1 MGCSSSRAVAD
12 PAAATSTRAIPEANT
27 DANVPNVPSANV
39 SGSPRHEGRKAS
51 ITAPIVKSAQQVGKG
66 VQTAGKNVQKVSDHA
81 IKGAVKGVQ
90 KSVDVTVSVGTT
102 AVQGVQ
108 KMSDHAIKGAQ
119 KIGETTANVGTTAVN
134 VGTTAVHGVQKGAQ
148 KIGETAVKG
157 VKTVGKGAKRGM
169 DDALRRLSVVGNRFL
184 DPGLALQ
191 LLRPIGD
198 KMNEGAHHVK
208 NIFAIPLNF
217 KDSYKP
223 PYHEKTEDERAC
235 IETAL
240 RGNFVFESL
249 SDFNPLIDA
258 FEKVSFKATDAIINQ
273 GDDGDYFYTVLQGEI
288 EFVIND
294 KQVGTAGPGVSF
306 GELALLYTCP
316 RAASVKALDD
326 VVLFRVDQTCFRY
339 LLKTLTE
346 KSQGEKISLLTGVSF
361 LETLSH
367 HEHNKLSRVMV
378 PVRFR
383 KDDFLVKKGD
393 SGDSFFVVSM
403 GELKATNI
411 ESTIMK
417 AGDFFGEKSLVSGE
431 PHTADVV
438 ALTDGLA
445 FRIDKATFERVLGKL
460 SKLILRAQEQKTLQE
475 IPLIQESNLDEQT
488 LLSLA
493 KLIKEKKFKSGESI
507 FVKNVPAQ
515 AAMYFVREGKV
526 QIQMD
531 DEVVIK
537 VAGDCF
543 GEEQLLVDA
552 KLGDSKMMKSTK
564 TVPISTAQIIADSTL
579 GVLTL
584 EDCRKILDT
593 QSLGKSELSIK
604 DSLIDRAVS
613 EKELKRHKIL
623 GAGTFGQVWLVS
635 RNSHGERVPYALKV
649 QSKYELI
656 QDGQAKAVVQEKN
669 IMATLRHPFLIRL
682 VNSYQDESF
691 VYMVMELI
699 QGGELYNVIH
709 TDDHDSL
716 PEDQAR
722 FYGAGISE
730 GLVFMHKRGFVYRDL
745 KPENVLINAHGYP
758 VIIDF
763 GFAKCVTDKTY
774 TLCGTPLYL
783 APEVILNRGHNWGA
797 DHWSMGVL
805 FYEMITGGT
814 PFYRSGMQKMDLF
827 RAIVKGSFN
836 LDSDLCSEAC
846 SDIIHC
852 LLTRNPSQR
861 LGSLAGAEDDI
872 LNHEWFGDIDF
883 DMLRG
888 YEIEPPYIPEITDPL
903 DGSHFEDWSHLDD
916 KTKKRFPKLKKEEA
930 DIFANF

>member
-1 MGCSSSRAVAD
+1 MGCNSSRAVAE
-12 PAAATSTRAIPEANT
+12 PAAATLTSAIPEANT
-27 DANVPNVPSANV
+27 DANVPNAPSPNP
-39 SGSPRHEGRKAS
+39 SGSPRHGERKAS
-51 ITAPIVKSAQQVGKG
+51 ITAPIVKGAQQVGKG

-119 KIGETTANVGTTAVN
+119 KIGETTVNVGTTAVN

-198 KMNEGAHHVK
+198 KMTEGAHHVK

-249 SDFNPLIDA
+249 SDFKPLIDA

-288 EFVIND
+288 EFLIND

-339 LLKTLTE
+339 LLKNLTE
-346 KSQGEKISLLTGVSF
+346 KSQEEKLSLLAGVSF

-383 KDDFLVKKGD
+383 KDDYLVKKGD
-393 SGDSFFVVSM
+393 SGATFFVVSM
-403 GELKATNI
+403 GELKATNM
-411 ESTIMK
+411 ESSGVSKETDKIMK

-431 PHTADVV
+431 PHSADVV

-445 FRIDKATFERVLGKL
+445 FRIDKSTFERVLGKL
-460 SKLILRAQEQKTLQE
+460 SRLILRAQEQKALQE
-475 IPLIQESNLDEQT
+475 IPLIQDSNLDEQT

-493 KLIKEKKFKSGESI
+493 KLIKEKKFKSGESV
-507 FVKNVPAQ
+507 FEKDVPTQ

-531 DEVVIK
+531 DDVIIK

-543 GEEQLLVDA
+543 GEEQLLVDT
-552 KLGDSKMMKSTK
+552 KLETSTNMKASKA
-564 TVPISTAQIIADSTL
+564 VPISTAKLIVDSTL

-584 EDCRKILDT
+584 MDCRKILDT
-593 QSLGKSELSIK
+593 QLLGKSERSIK
-604 DSLIDRAVS
+604 DSLMDREVS

-623 GAGTFGQVWLVS
+623 GCGTFGTVWLVS
-635 RNSHGERVPYALKV
+635 RNSHGEKVPYALKV

-691 VYMVMELI
+691 VYLLMELI

-722 FYGAGISE
+722 FYAAGISE

-745 KPENVLINAHGYP
+745 KPGRNNGPAGLHC
-758 VIIDF
+758 F
-763 GFAKCVTDKTY
+763 T
-774 TLCGTPLYL
+774 
-783 APEVILNRGHNWGA
+783 
-797 DHWSMGVL
+797 
-805 FYEMITGGT
+805 
-814 PFYRSGMQKMDLF
+814 
-827 RAIVKGSFN
+827 SF
-836 LDSDLCSEAC
+836 
-846 SDIIHC
+846 
-852 LLTRNPSQR
+852 
-861 LGSLAGAEDDI
+861 
-872 LNHEWFGDIDF
+872 F
-883 DMLRG
+883 
-888 YEIEPPYIPEITDPL
+888 
-903 DGSHFEDWSHLDD
+903 
-916 KTKKRFPKLKKEEA
+916 
-930 DIFANF
+930 